1 MAVKQESD
9 ARLFKH
15 FEKHFVLLP
24 GNTPTPNKMI
34 KMTHSFYLQMYLDNT
49 LVDEVPLNYNGL
61 QSSEEQ
67 QWYHL
72 GAVQDLRELHE
83 VLLMGSE
90 TEPVFVIRNELT
102 T

>member
-1 MAVKQESD
+1 
-9 ARLFKH
+9 
-15 FEKHFVLLP
+15 
-24 GNTPTPNKMI
+24 
-34 KMTHSFYLQMYLDNT
+34 MTHSFYLQMYLDNT

-90 TEPVFVIRNELT
+90 TEPVFVIRNPPLLLHNPRHPGSIRLRERHKYMNFPHRYGGQR
-102 T
+102 